1 MISLAS
7 YIALS
12 PHPMRQRSGPFASS
26 MVWTPFEVCE
36 VIKLFPVPRDLL
48 READTQSELI
58 CIARRIIGGAEEHAI
73 VLIVV
78 IQKGHKEA
86 AGLTML
92 TNDVFFFVFA
102 ILKYF
107 NHFGWSKQ
115 PLSYS
120 REM

>member
-1 MISLAS
+1 MQ
-7 YIALS
+7 ALLS
-12 PHPMRQRSGPFASS
+12 A
-26 MVWTPFEVCE
+26 
-36 VIKLFPVPRDLL
+36 VIEARNTLQSKQA
-48 READTQSELI
+48 ADTQGKLI
-58 CIARRIIGGAEEHAI
+58 RIASRIAGGAKEHAI
-73 VLIVV
+73 TLILV